1 VLPYTPQI
9 IVCGLGRAG
18 YPIFT
23 LLRQQGAQ
31 VVGISE
37 KPLQKGDDAIVVG
50 NLRSQDTLR
59 SAGITEAHTLL
70 LASSDDALNLAILT
84 QARLLNPK
92 IRIINRLFNAS
103 LGERLDQTLPQHVSM
118 SVAALAGPLFAFAA
132 LGNRAIGQ
140 IQLFGTTWA
149 MHEEYIAADH
159 PWNGRP
165 LKSLWEDRGRMLIYY
180 HSASDEIDLVSAVI
194 EGGVLRTGD
203 RLIVATRPHLQKS
216 RARSLTL
223 LWRRLLIALKELQQR
238 SRATLMVLLALLLTI
253 AGATLTYTHTSLD
266 TSLVDALYFA
276 VGMITGA
283 GGQEQV
289 AEKAPAA
296 IKVFTAVMM
305 LVGAGVI
312 GICYALLND
321 LVLGA
326 HFQEL
331 WSVARLPHHSHYIVC
346 GLGGVGYRI
355 ASHLHHSG
363 YDVVVIERDPNG
375 RFIPAVRAMKVPV
388 LVGDASVPSILE
400 TVNVGRAAALLAVTS
415 DDTVNLEIA
424 LTAKGLS
431 PKVSIVVRNQDPD
444 FAYQVQQ
451 VFEFEQ
457 VMSPTELAAPAF
469 AAAALGGRILGN
481 GMAGGLLWVAIATLI
496 TPHHPFRGK
505 SIQSVARQADL
516 VPLYLESQGC
526 TLHGFALLDA
536 TLNSGD
542 ILYLTMPAHR
552 LEQLWRHTSLLVSP

>member
-1 VLPYTPQI
+1 M
-9 IVCGLGRAG
+9 
-18 YPIFT
+18 

-31 VVGISE
+31 VVGISD
-37 KPLQKGDDAIVVG
+37 KPLDIGDSAIVVG
-50 NLRSQDTLR
+50 NLRSQDTLKA
-59 SAGITEAHTLL
+59 AGIEQAHTLL

-140 IQLFGTTWA
+140 IELFGTTWA
-149 MHEEYIAADH
+149 MHEEYIDADH
-159 PWNGRP
+159 PWNGRL

-180 HSASDEIDLVSAVI
+180 HSSTAEIDLISAVL
-194 EGGVLRTGD
+194 EGEVLHTGD
-203 RLIVATRPHLQKS
+203 RLIVATRPQLQKP
-216 RARSLTL
+216 RSQPMPY
-223 LWRRLLIALKELQQR
+223 LWRRLLVALNQLRQR
-238 SRATLMVLLALLLTI
+238 SRATLLVLLVLLMTI
-253 AGATLTYTHTSLD
+253 GGATLTYTRTNLD
-266 TSLVDALYFA
+266 TSVVDAFYFA

-289 AEKAPAA
+289 AEQASAA
-296 IKVFTAVMM
+296 VKVFTAVMM

-331 WSVARLPHHSHYIVC
+331 WSVARLPHHHHYIVC
-346 GLGGVGYRI
+346 GLGGIGYRI
-355 ASHLHHSG
+355 ASQLHNSG
-363 YDVVVIERDPNG
+363 YEVVVIERDPNG
-375 RFIPAVRAMKVPV
+375 RFIPALRAMKVPV
-388 LVGDASVPSILE
+388 LVGDASVPSVLE
-400 TVNVGRAAALLAVTS
+400 TVNVQKATALLAVTS

-431 PKVSIVVRNQDPD
+431 PYVSIVVRNQDPD

-496 TPHHPFRGK
+496 TPHHPFCSK
-505 SIQSVARQADL
+505 SIQSVAKQADL
-516 VPLYLESQGC
+516 VPLYLETRGQ
-526 TLHGFALLDA
+526 TLHGFALLNA
-536 TLNSGD
+536 ILNSGD
-542 ILYLTMPAHR
+542 ILYLTLPAHR